1 MSSGAEGHLTDLHS
15 HLVPGVDDGA
25 PRLDD
30 ALEGV
35 GRMRDAGIA
44 AAVTTPHLQ
53 GSLTRDPGELERVL
67 AAEDEAWSD
76 LSSAVGERHPDLRLE
91 RGHEVRL
98 DVPDPDLSDERLRLA
113 GTSWALVE
121 WARFRIPPG
130 SREAVED
137 LVDRGWRPILAH
149 PERYGGLLRTPEV
162 VEEWRGAGARLQV
175 NHGSLVGRYGA
186 DARRRA
192 FWLLER
198 GWVDILSTDFH
209 GRRDQPLLLAEARE
223 ALEDV
228 RGGEVFRLL
237 TEENPGRVLE
247 DRDLLPV
254 PPLVVERG
262 LWARLLGLFGAEAP

>member
-1 MSSGAEGHLTDLHS
+1 MISEAEGHLTDLHS
-15 HLVPGVDDGA
+15 HLIPGVDDGA

-30 ALEGV
+30 ALEGLD
-35 GRMRDAGIA
+35 RMRDAGIA

-53 GSLTRDPGELERVL
+53 GSLTRDPEELERVL
-67 AAEDEAWSD
+67 AHEDEAWNE
-76 LSSAVGERHPDLRLE
+76 LSAAVAERHPDLRLE

-98 DVPDPDLSDERLRLA
+98 DVPDPDLSDERLRMA
-113 GTSWALVE
+113 GTSWVLVE

-130 SREAVED
+130 SREAVEG
-137 LVDRGWRPILAH
+137 LVDQGWGPILAH
-149 PERYGGLLRTPEV
+149 PERYGGLLRNPEV
-162 VEEWRGAGARLQV
+162 VEEWRSAGARLQV

-198 GWVDILSTDFH
+198 GWVDLLSTDFH
-209 GRRDQPLLLAEARE
+209 GRPDQPLLVAEARE

-228 RGGEVFRLL
+228 GGEEVFRVLAQ
-237 TEENPGRVLE
+237 ENPGRILE
-247 DRDLLPV
+247 DRELLPV

-262 LWARLLGLFGAEAP
+262 LWGRLLGVFGAEAP